1 MHLPMECYL
10 LIWMESLLL
19 LTEAEAVREAVREA
33 LKHTK
38 GNVTQAA
45 KILGIGRNTLYK
57 KIKQYNII

>member
-19 LTEAEAVREAVREA
+19 LTEAEAVRKA
-33 LKHTK
+33 LKHTD

-45 KILGIGRNTLYK
+45 RILGIGRNTLYK